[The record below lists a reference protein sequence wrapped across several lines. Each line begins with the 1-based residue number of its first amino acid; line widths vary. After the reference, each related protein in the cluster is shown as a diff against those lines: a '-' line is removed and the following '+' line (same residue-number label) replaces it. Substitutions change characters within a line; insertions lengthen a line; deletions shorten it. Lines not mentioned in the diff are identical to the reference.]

1 MDWSKQIIR
10 YIIVMA
16 LQVLLFDQLQLWGA
30 CHPYVYVLCHPYIYV
45 LCLLMMPITLPVSV
59 QMLIGAAAGIVMDI
73 FCNSLGV
80 HMAGCILIMFIRPYL
95 IGAVVSDKDRLN
107 EQISLRT
114 IGMEALLKYVIILVL
129 VHHLTVF
136 AIAAWSWNHIGFV
149 LLETIVNSLVTIL
162 IIIGYNVISYK

>member
-1 MDWSKQIIR
+1 MDWSKQIVR

-30 CHPYVYVLCHPYIYV
+30 CHPYIYV
-45 LCLLMMPITLPVSV
+45 LCLLMMPITLPASV

-107 EQISLRT
+107 EQISLRS

-129 VHHLTVF
+129 IHHLTVF
-136 AIAAWSWNHIGFV
+136 AIGAWSWNHIGFV
-149 LLETIVNSLVTIL
+149 LLETVVSSLVTIL
-162 IIIGYNVISYK
+162 VIIGYNVISYK